1 MGARSLWSACSLDRR
16 PYPAWP
22 VRPARPARPATVN
35 PSLRQAR
42 PRRGTFHLPA
52 SGFCTSGGWQPG
64 AQAGN
69 LDRAVKGPACIGQ
82 NLKPGSVHVGS
93 NLCAPTQVITLAG
106 LGVFSACFTEP
117 PPLCSPRHR
126 VISHTLTEGTHFAG
140 GCSRGYPGARGL
152 KPF

>member
-1 MGARSLWSACSLDRR
+1 MRLWSPHGAPASLDRC
-16 PYPAWP
+16 PCHAWP
-22 VRPARPARPATVN
+22 VRPAWPATIN
-35 PSLRQAR
+35 PSLRQAS
-42 PRRGTFHLPA
+42 PPPVTSHLA
-52 SGFCTSGGWQPG
+52 ALGFCTSGGWQQG

-82 NLKPGSVHVGS
+82 NLKPGSIHLES
-93 NLCAPTQVITLAG
+93 KLCAQTRVITLAG

-117 PPLCSPRHR
+117 PPLCSTGRR

-152 KPF
+152 EPF